1 MEFFMMPDQ
10 QTSPDARGIGTA
22 LAARDL
28 QFSYAPGFSL
38 LPSRAKGF
46 HAIKDVSLEL
56 KPGET
61 LGLVGESG
69 CGKSTLASLLCGDR
83 VPTSGE
89 ITLFGQP
96 FKSLMKPNRRGLAR
110 HLQVISQDTMGAL
123 DPRQSVGRQMMETL
137 TIHGIG
143 DAANRLDRAAEV
155 FKAVSLPA
163 SALQKF
169 PHQLSGGQRQR
180 VAIARALV
188 VEPQIL
194 LCDEPVS
201 ALDVSVQA
209 QVLNLLL
216 DLQRARGLSLL
227 FISHDARVVRHISH
241 RVAIMEAGRIV
252 ETGPTEAVFAN
263 PGHPYTA
270 KLLSAVPRGRRHRA
284 REAAVM
290 LETL

>member
-1 MEFFMMPDQ
+1 MTAENRTLPDRQ
-10 QTSPDARGIGTA
+10 GAELA
-22 LAARDL
+22 LAANHL
-28 QFSYAPGFSL
+28 QFSYSAGFSL
-38 LPSRAKGF
+38 LPGRAKGF
-46 HAIKDVSLEL
+46 HAIRDVSLAL

-83 VPTSGE
+83 IPTSGE

-96 FKSLMKPNRRGLAR
+96 FKSLMKPNRRGLAK
-110 HLQVISQDTMGAL
+110 HLQVVSQDTMGAL
-123 DPRQSVGRQMMETL
+123 DPRRSVGHQMVETL
-137 TIHGIG
+137 AIHGIG
-143 DAANRLDRAAEV
+143 YPASRLDRAAET
-155 FKAVSLPA
+155 FKAVSLPV

-180 VAIARALV
+180 VAIARALI

-216 DLQRARGLSLL
+216 ELQRARGLSLL
-227 FISHDARVVRHISH
+227 FISHDVRVVRHVSH

-252 ETGPTEAVFAN
+252 EAGPTEEVLSRPA
-263 PGHPYTA
+263 HPYTA
-270 KLLSAVPRGRRHRA
+270 KLLSAVPRGRRSGLRP
-284 REAAVM
+284 AAAM

>member
-1 MEFFMMPDQ
+1 MMPEQ
-10 QTSPDARGIGTA
+10 QTPSNKQDVDIA
-22 LAARDL
+22 LAARNL
-28 QFSYAPGFSL
+28 QFSYSPGFSL
-38 LPSRAKGF
+38 WPGRAQGF

-56 KPGET
+56 RPGET

-69 CGKSTLASLLCGDR
+69 CGKSTLAALLCGDR
-83 VPTSGE
+83 VPTSGAIE
-89 ITLFGQP
+89 LFGQS
-96 FKSLMKPNRRGLAR
+96 FDSLMKPNRRGLAR
-110 HLQVISQDTMGAL
+110 HLQVISQDTLGAL
-123 DPRQSVGRQMMETL
+123 DPRRSVGHQMVETL
-137 TIHGIG
+137 AIHGIG
-143 DAANRLDRAAEV
+143 HSSGRMDRAADT
-155 FKAVSLPA
+155 FKAVSLPV

-180 VAIARALV
+180 VAIARALI
-188 VEPQIL
+188 VEPKIL

-227 FISHDARVVRHISH
+227 FISHDVRVVRHVSH

-252 ETGPTEAVFAN
+252 ETGPTEAVFSN
-263 PGHPYTA
+263 PAHPYTA
-270 KLLSAVPRGRRHRA
+270 RLLSAVPRGRRPKMRQA
-284 REAAVM
+284 TAV

>member
-1 MEFFMMPDQ
+1 MMLEK
-10 QTSPDARGIGTA
+10 QTPFDAQEGTLA

-38 LPSRAKGF
+38 WPGRARGF

-83 VPTSGE
+83 MPTSGE
-89 ITLFGQP
+89 ITLFDQP
-96 FKSLMKPNRRGLAR
+96 FQSLMKPNRRGLAK
-110 HLQVISQDTMGAL
+110 HLQVVSQDTMGAL
-123 DPRQSVGRQMMETL
+123 DPRRSVGHQMVETL
-137 TIHGIG
+137 EIHGIG
-143 DAANRLDRAAEV
+143 YPASRLDRAAET
-155 FKAVSLPA
+155 FKAVSLPV

-216 DLQRARGLSLL
+216 ELQRARGLSLL
-227 FISHDARVVRHISH
+227 FISHDVRVVRHVSH
-241 RVAIMEAGRIV
+241 RVAIMEAGSIV
-252 ETGPTEAVFAN
+252 ETGPTEDVFAN
-263 PGHPYTA
+263 PVHLYTA
-270 KLLSAVPRGRRHRA
+270 KLLSAVPRGRRGRMRRA
-284 REAAVM
+284 AAV

>member
-1 MEFFMMPDQ
+1 MPEETPRNGREADL
-10 QTSPDARGIGTA
+10 A
-22 LAARDL
+22 LAARNL
-28 QFSYAPGFSL
+28 QFSYSPGFAI
-38 LPSRAKGF
+38 LPRRTKGF

-56 KPGET
+56 KSGET

-83 VPTSGE
+83 IPTSGRIE
-89 ITLFGQP
+89 LFGQS
-96 FKSLMKPNRRGLAR
+96 FDSLMKPTRRGLAK
-110 HLQVISQDTMGAL
+110 HLQVISQDTLGAL
-123 DPRQSVGRQMMETL
+123 DPRRTVGHQMLETL
-137 TIHGIG
+137 AIHAIG
-143 DAANRLDRAAEV
+143 DPASRRDRAAET
-155 FKAVSLPA
+155 FKAVSLPV

-180 VAIARALV
+180 VAIARALI

-216 DLQRARGLSLL
+216 ELQNTRSLSLL
-227 FISHDARVVRHISH
+227 FISHDVRVVRHVSH
-241 RVAIMEAGRIV
+241 RVAIMQAGQIV
-252 ETGPTEAVFAN
+252 ESGMTEQVFSN
-263 PGHPYTA
+263 PSHPYTA
-270 KLLSAVPRGRRHRA
+270 KLLSAVPRGRRQRLRQA
-284 REAAVM
+284 NTV

>member
-1 MEFFMMPDQ
+1 MPDKQ
-10 QTSPDARGIGTA
+10 MPTDAQIAGAA
-22 LAARDL
+22 LAACDL

-38 LPSRAKGF
+38 WPGRAKGF

-56 KPGET
+56 RPGET

-83 VPTSGE
+83 EPTSGE

-96 FKSLMKPNRRGLAR
+96 FKNLMKPNRRGLAK

-123 DPRQSVGRQMMETL
+123 DPRRSVGHQMVETL

-143 DAANRLDRAAEV
+143 YPASRLDRAAEA
-155 FKAVSLPA
+155 FKAVSLPI

-216 DLQRARGLSLL
+216 ELQRARGLSLL
-227 FISHDARVVRHISH
+227 FISHDVRVVRHVSH
-241 RVAIMEAGRIV
+241 RVAIMEAGQIV
-252 ETGPTEAVFAN
+252 ETGQTEDVFAN
-263 PGHPYTA
+263 PVHPYTA
-270 KLLSAVPRGRRHRA
+270 KLLSAVPRGRRSRV
-284 REAAVM
+284 RQAAAT

>member
-1 MEFFMMPDQ
+1 MPEEHVASDVQ
-10 QTSPDARGIGTA
+10 IAGLA
-22 LAARDL
+22 LAARNL

-38 LPSRAKGF
+38 WPGRATGF

-56 KPGET
+56 KSGET

-83 VPTSGE
+83 QPTSGE
-89 ITLFGQP
+89 ITLFGEP
-96 FKSLMKPNRRGLAR
+96 FKSLMKPNRRGLAK

-123 DPRQSVGRQMMETL
+123 DPRRSVGHQIVETL
-137 TIHGIG
+137 AIHGIG
-143 DAANRLDRAAEV
+143 YPASRLDRAAET
-155 FKAVSLPA
+155 FMSVSLPA

-188 VEPQIL
+188 VEPKIL

-227 FISHDARVVRHISH
+227 FISHDVRVVRHVSH

-252 ETGPTEAVFAN
+252 ETGATEDVFAN
-263 PGHPYTA
+263 PTHPYTA
-270 KLLSAVPRGRRHRA
+270 KLLSAVPRGRRGRA
-284 REAAVM
+284 KQATAM

>member
-1 MEFFMMPDQ
+1 MSETRQ
-10 QTSPDARGIGTA
+10 QPNGNGADLA
-22 LAARDL
+22 LAARNL
-28 QFSYAPGFSL
+28 QFSYSSGFSL
-38 LPSRAKGF
+38 LPRGTQGF

-83 VPTSGE
+83 LPTSGNIE
-89 ITLFGQP
+89 LFGQS
-96 FKSLMKPNRRGLAR
+96 FTNLMKPNRRGLAK
-110 HLQVISQDTMGAL
+110 HLQVISQDTLGAL
-123 DPRQSVGRQMMETL
+123 DPRRTVGHQMLETL
-137 TIHGIG
+137 AIHKIG
-143 DAANRLDRAAEV
+143 EPASRHDRAAET

-180 VAIARALV
+180 VAIARALI

-216 DLQRARGLSLL
+216 ELQRARGLSLL
-227 FISHDARVVRHISH
+227 FISHDVRVVRHVSH
-241 RVAIMEAGRIV
+241 RVAIMEAGEIV
-252 ETGPTEAVFAN
+252 ETGRTEEVFAN
-263 PGHPYTA
+263 PAHPYTA
-270 KLLSAVPRGRRHRA
+270 KLLAAVPRGRQQRLRQA
-284 REAAVM
+284 NTV

>member
-1 MEFFMMPDQ
+1 MPEERLP
-10 QTSPDARGIGTA
+10 TGTNGIA
-22 LAARDL
+22 LAARYL
-28 QFSYAPGFSL
+28 QFSYSPRFSL
-38 LPSRAKGF
+38 WPRKARGF
-46 HAIKDVSLEL
+46 HAIRDVSLEL
-56 KPGET
+56 KSGET

-83 VPTSGE
+83 VPTSGDLE
-89 ITLFGQP
+89 LFGQP
-96 FKSLMKPNRRGLAR
+96 FANLMKPTRRGLAK
-110 HLQVISQDTMGAL
+110 HLQVISQDTLGAL
-123 DPRQSVGRQMMETL
+123 DPRRTVGHQMQETL
-137 TIHGIG
+137 AIHGMG
-143 DAANRLDRAAEV
+143 DSASRRDRAAET
-155 FKAVSLPA
+155 FKAVSLPV

-216 DLQRARGLSLL
+216 ELQRSRGLSLL
-227 FISHDARVVRHISH
+227 FISHDVRVVRHVSH
-241 RVAIMEAGRIV
+241 RVAIMEAGQIV
-252 ETGPTEAVFAN
+252 EAGSTEDVFSN
-263 PGHPYTA
+263 PRHPYTV
-270 KLLSAVPRGRRHRA
+270 KLLSAVPRGRRQRMRQA
-284 REAAVM
+284 TTV

>member
-1 MEFFMMPDQ
+1 MMPEKQ
-10 QTSPDARGIGTA
+10 IAANSETRIA

-38 LPSRAKGF
+38 WPGRAKGF

-56 KPGET
+56 RPGET

-83 VPTSGE
+83 EPTSGE
-89 ITLFGQP
+89 ITLFGQS
-96 FKSLMKPNRRGLAR
+96 FKSLMKPNRRGLAK

-123 DPRQSVGRQMMETL
+123 DPRRSVGHQMVETL

-143 DAANRLDRAAEV
+143 YPASRLDRAAEA
-155 FKAVSLPA
+155 FKAVSLPV

-216 DLQRARGLSLL
+216 ELQRARGLSLL
-227 FISHDARVVRHISH
+227 FISHDVRVVRHVSH
-241 RVAIMEAGRIV
+241 RVAIMEAGQIV
-252 ETGPTEAVFAN
+252 ETGPMEDVFAN
-263 PGHPYTA
+263 PAHPYTV
-270 KLLSAVPRGRRHRA
+270 KLLSAVPRGRRGRV
-284 REAAVM
+284 RQAAAM
-290 LETL
+290 LETLWL

>member
-1 MEFFMMPDQ
+1 MPEER
-10 QTSPDARGIGTA
+10 SPLNGSGTDIA
-22 LAARDL
+22 LAARNL
-28 QFSYAPGFSL
+28 QFSYSPGFMIW
-38 LPSRAKGF
+38 PRRTEGF
-46 HAIKDVSLEL
+46 HAIRDVSLEL
-56 KPGET
+56 KSGET

-89 ITLFGQP
+89 IELFGQP
-96 FKSLMKPNRRGLAR
+96 FGSLMKPNRRGWAK
-110 HLQVISQDTMGAL
+110 HLQVISQDTLGAL
-123 DPRQSVGRQMMETL
+123 DPRRTVGHQMLETL
-137 TIHGIG
+137 AIHAIG
-143 DAANRLDRAAEV
+143 EPASRRDRTAET
-155 FKAVSLPA
+155 FKAVSLPV

-180 VAIARALV
+180 VAIARALI

-216 DLQRARGLSLL
+216 ELQRTRGLSLL
-227 FISHDARVVRHISH
+227 FISHDVRVVRHVSH
-241 RVAIMEAGRIV
+241 RVAIMEAGQIV
-252 ETGPTEAVFAN
+252 ETGPSEEVFSN
-263 PGHPYTA
+263 PTHPYTA
-270 KLLSAVPRGRRHRA
+270 KLLSAVPRGRRQKLRQA
-284 REAAVM
+284 TTI

>member
-1 MEFFMMPDQ
+1 MTLEK
-10 QTSPDARGIGTA
+10 QTPPSEQEAGIALVARN
-22 LAARDL
+22 L
-28 QFSYAPGFSL
+28 QFSYSPGFSL
-38 LPSRAKGF
+38 WPGRAQGF

-56 KPGET
+56 KAGET

-83 VPTSGE
+83 MPTSGAIE
-89 ITLFGQP
+89 LFGQS
-96 FKSLMKPNRRGLAR
+96 FDSLMKPNRRGLAR
-110 HLQVISQDTMGAL
+110 HLQVISQDTLGAL
-123 DPRQSVGRQMMETL
+123 DPRRSVGHQMLETL
-137 TIHGIG
+137 AIHGIG
-143 DAANRLDRAAEV
+143 HPSGRLDRAAET
-155 FKAVSLPA
+155 FKAVSLPV

-180 VAIARALV
+180 VAIARALI
-188 VEPQIL
+188 VEPKIL

-227 FISHDARVVRHISH
+227 FISHDVRVVRHVSH
-241 RVAIMEAGRIV
+241 RVAIMEAGQIV
-252 ETGPTEAVFAN
+252 ETGPTEEVFAN
-263 PGHPYTA
+263 PVHPYTT
-270 KLLSAVPRGRRHRA
+270 KLLSAVPRGRRHKMRQA
-284 REAAVM
+284 TAV

>member
-1 MEFFMMPDQ
+1 MSETRQ
-10 QTSPDARGIGTA
+10 QSDGNGAA
-22 LAARDL
+22 LALVARNL
-28 QFSYAPGFSL
+28 QFSYSSGFSL
-38 LPSRAKGF
+38 FPRRTQGF

-83 VPTSGE
+83 LPTSGNIE
-89 ITLFGQP
+89 LFGQS
-96 FKSLMKPNRRGLAR
+96 FANLMKPNRRGLAK
-110 HLQVISQDTMGAL
+110 HLQVISQDTLGAL
-123 DPRQSVGRQMMETL
+123 DPRRTVGHQMLETL
-137 TIHGIG
+137 AIHRIG
-143 DAANRLDRAAEV
+143 EPASRHDRAAET

-163 SALQKF
+163 LALQKY

-180 VAIARALV
+180 VAIARALI

-216 DLQRARGLSLL
+216 ELQRARGLSLL
-227 FISHDARVVRHISH
+227 FISHDVRVVRHVSH
-241 RVAIMEAGRIV
+241 RVAIMEAGEIV
-252 ETGPTEAVFAN
+252 ETGRTEEVFSN
-263 PGHPYTA
+263 PAHPYTA
-270 KLLSAVPRGRRHRA
+270 KLLAAVPRGRRQRMRQA
-284 REAAVM
+284 NTV

>member
-1 MEFFMMPDQ
+1 MTPEQ
-10 QTSPDARGIGTA
+10 QISSNAREPAAA

-38 LPSRAKGF
+38 WPGRAKGF

-56 KPGET
+56 KSGET

-83 VPTSGE
+83 EPTSGE

-96 FKSLMKPNRRGLAR
+96 FKSLMKSNRRGLAK

-123 DPRQSVGRQMMETL
+123 DPRQSVGQQMVETL

-143 DAANRLDRAAEV
+143 YPASRLDRAAET

-180 VAIARALV
+180 VAIARALI

-216 DLQRARGLSLL
+216 ELQRARGLSLL
-227 FISHDARVVRHISH
+227 FISHDVRVVRHVSH
-241 RVAIMEAGRIV
+241 RVAIMEAGQIV
-252 ETGPTEAVFAN
+252 ETGPAEEVFAN
-263 PGHPYTA
+263 PVHPYTA
-270 KLLSAVPRGRRHRA
+270 KLLSAVPRGRRGRV
-284 REAAVM
+284 RQPAAM

>member
-1 MEFFMMPDQ
+1 MSETRSQ
-10 QTSPDARGIGTA
+10 LNGNGAALA
-22 LAARDL
+22 LAARNL
-28 QFSYAPGFSL
+28 QFSYSSGFSL
-38 LPSRAKGF
+38 LPRRTKGF

-83 VPTSGE
+83 LPTSGE
-89 ITLFGQP
+89 IELFGQS
-96 FKSLMKPNRRGLAR
+96 FTNLVKPNRRGLAK
-110 HLQVISQDTMGAL
+110 HLQVISQDTLGAL
-123 DPRQSVGRQMMETL
+123 DPRRTVGHQMLETL
-137 TIHGIG
+137 AIHKIG
-143 DAANRLDRAAEV
+143 EPAGRHDRAAET

-180 VAIARALV
+180 VAIARALI

-216 DLQRARGLSLL
+216 ELQRARGLSLL
-227 FISHDARVVRHISH
+227 FISHDVRVVRHVSH
-241 RVAIMEAGRIV
+241 RVAIMEAGEIV
-252 ETGPTEAVFAN
+252 ETGRTEEVFSN
-263 PGHPYTA
+263 PAHPYTA
-270 KLLSAVPRGRRHRA
+270 KLLAAVPRGRRQRL
-284 REAAVM
+284 RQTNTV

>member
-1 MEFFMMPDQ
+1 MSETRSQLDGNG
-10 QTSPDARGIGTA
+10 AALA
-22 LAARDL
+22 LAARNL
-28 QFSYAPGFSL
+28 QFSYSSGFSL
-38 LPSRAKGF
+38 LPRRTKGF

-83 VPTSGE
+83 LPTSGE
-89 ITLFGQP
+89 IELFGQS
-96 FKSLMKPNRRGLAR
+96 FTNLMKPNRRGLAK
-110 HLQVISQDTMGAL
+110 HLQVISQDTLGAL
-123 DPRQSVGRQMMETL
+123 DPRRTVGHQMLETL
-137 TIHGIG
+137 AIHKIG
-143 DAANRLDRAAEV
+143 EAAGRHDRAAET

-180 VAIARALV
+180 VAIARALI

-216 DLQRARGLSLL
+216 ELQRARGLSLL
-227 FISHDARVVRHISH
+227 FISHDVRVVRHVSH
-241 RVAIMEAGRIV
+241 RVAIMEAGEIV
-252 ETGPTEAVFAN
+252 ETGRTEEVFSN
-263 PGHPYTA
+263 PAHPYTA
-270 KLLSAVPRGRRHRA
+270 KLLAAVPRGRRQRL
-284 REAAVM
+284 RQTNTV

>member
-1 MEFFMMPDQ
+1 MIAEKR
-10 QTSPDARGIGTA
+10 TSPDTQEANLA
-22 LAARDL
+22 LAANHL
-28 QFSYAPGFSL
+28 QFSYSAGFSL
-38 LPSRAKGF
+38 WPGCAKGF
-46 HAIKDVSLEL
+46 HAIRDVSLTL

-83 VPTSGE
+83 IPTSGE
-89 ITLFGQP
+89 ITLFGRR
-96 FKSLMKPNRRGLAR
+96 FKSLMKPNRRGLAK
-110 HLQVISQDTMGAL
+110 HLQVVSQDTMGAL
-123 DPRQSVGRQMMETL
+123 DPRRSVGHQMVETL
-137 TIHGIG
+137 AIHGIG
-143 DAANRLDRAAEV
+143 YPASRLDRAAET
-155 FKAVSLPA
+155 FKAVSLPV

-180 VAIARALV
+180 VAIARALI

-216 DLQRARGLSLL
+216 ELQRARGLSLL
-227 FISHDARVVRHISH
+227 FISHDVRVVRHVSH
-241 RVAIMEAGRIV
+241 CVAIMEAGRIV
-252 ETGPTEAVFAN
+252 EAGPTERVFSRPA
-263 PGHPYTA
+263 HPYTA
-270 KLLSAVPRGRRHRA
+270 KLLSAVPHGRRSGPRP
-284 REAAVM
+284 AAAM

>member
-1 MEFFMMPDQ
+1 MSETRSQLNGDG
-10 QTSPDARGIGTA
+10 AALA
-22 LAARDL
+22 LAARNL
-28 QFSYAPGFSL
+28 QFSYSSGFSL
-38 LPSRAKGF
+38 LPRRTQGF

-83 VPTSGE
+83 LPTSGE
-89 ITLFGQP
+89 IELFGQS
-96 FKSLMKPNRRGLAR
+96 FGSLMKPNRRGLAK
-110 HLQVISQDTMGAL
+110 HLQVISQDTLGAL
-123 DPRQSVGRQMMETL
+123 DPRRSVGHQMLETL
-137 TIHGIG
+137 AIHAIG
-143 DAANRLDRAAEV
+143 EPASRHDRAAET

-163 SALQKF
+163 SALQKY

-180 VAIARALV
+180 VAIARALI

-216 DLQRARGLSLL
+216 ELQRARGLSLL
-227 FISHDARVVRHISH
+227 FISHDVRVVRHVSH
-241 RVAIMEAGRIV
+241 RVAIMEAGEIV
-252 ETGPTEAVFAN
+252 ETGRTEEVFSN
-263 PGHPYTA
+263 PAHPYTA
-270 KLLSAVPRGRRHRA
+270 KLLAAVPRGRRQRV
-284 REAAVM
+284 RQTNTV

>member
-1 MEFFMMPDQ
+1 MMPEKQ
-10 QTSPDARGIGTA
+10 IASDAKEAGVA

-38 LPSRAKGF
+38 WPGRAKGF

-56 KPGET
+56 RPGET
-61 LGLVGESG
+61 LGLIGESG

-83 VPTSGE
+83 MPTSGE
-89 ITLFGQP
+89 ITLFDQP
-96 FKSLMKPNRRGLAR
+96 FKSLMKPNRRGLAK

-123 DPRQSVGRQMMETL
+123 DPRRSVGHQMVETL

-143 DAANRLDRAAEV
+143 YPTSRLDRAAEV
-155 FKAVSLPA
+155 FKAVSLPV

-216 DLQRARGLSLL
+216 ELQRARGLSLL
-227 FISHDARVVRHISH
+227 FISHDVRVVRHVSH
-241 RVAIMEAGRIV
+241 RVAIMEAGQIV
-252 ETGPTEAVFAN
+252 ETGPTEDVFAN
-263 PGHPYTA
+263 PAHPYTA
-270 KLLSAVPRGRRHRA
+270 KLLAAVPRRRRS
-284 REAAVM
+284 RVPQAADV

>member
-1 MEFFMMPDQ
+1 MMPEKQ
-10 QTSPDARGIGTA
+10 IASDAKEAGVA

-38 LPSRAKGF
+38 WPGRAKGF

-56 KPGET
+56 RAGET

-83 VPTSGE
+83 MPTSGE
-89 ITLFGQP
+89 ITLFGQS
-96 FKSLMKPNRRGLAR
+96 FKSLMKPNRRGLAK

-123 DPRQSVGRQMMETL
+123 DPRRSVGHQMVETL
-137 TIHGIG
+137 TIHRIG
-143 DAANRLDRAAEV
+143 YPASRLDRAAEV
-155 FKAVSLPA
+155 FKAVSLPV

-188 VEPQIL
+188 VEPKIL

-216 DLQRARGLSLL
+216 ELQRARGLSLL
-227 FISHDARVVRHISH
+227 FISHDVRVVRHVSH
-241 RVAIMEAGRIV
+241 RVAIMEAGQIV
-252 ETGPTEAVFAN
+252 ETGPTEDVFAN
-263 PGHPYTA
+263 PAHPYTA
-270 KLLSAVPRGRRHRA
+270 KLLSAVPRGRRRGV
-284 REAAVM
+284 RQAAAI